1 MHSEFLKAAAAYEL
15 LKILRRSIIFV
26 KLRRLILSKEEKMKH
41 LFIAVLI
48 VLGIIAITGCA
59 HKEVT
64 QVPEQPQVTP
74 APAPKAEAPKE
85 MVPEAPVVTQQPE
98 VTQAERELNTQIEDI
113 HFDFDK
119 SDIKDNAKPIL
130 KNLSGTLSANTK
142 TNVVIEGNC
151 DERGTSEYN
160 LALGDRRA
168 NAAKSYLVSLGVPST
183 RIKTISYGKEK
194 PLCTESTEE
203 CWAKNRRDHFVLTEA
218 K

>member
-1 MHSEFLKAAAAYEL
+1 
-15 LKILRRSIIFV
+15 
-26 KLRRLILSKEEKMKH
+26 MKH

-48 VLGIIAITGCA
+48 ILGMITITGCA
-59 HKEVT
+59 HKQVT
-64 QVPEQPQVTP
+64 QAPEQPQAAQP
-74 APAPKAEAPKE
+74 APQAEAPKAP
-85 MVPEAPVVTQQPE
+85 MAEAPAAVAPQPMAMPGE
-98 VTQAERELNTQIEDI
+98 KELGTKVEDI

-119 SDIKDNAKPIL
+119 SDIKDNDKPTL
-130 KNLSGTLSANTK
+130 KNLYGMLSEDTK
-142 TNVVIEGNC
+142 TNVVVEGNC

-168 NAAKSYLVSLGVPST
+168 SAAKSYLVTLGVPST

>member
-1 MHSEFLKAAAAYEL
+1 
-15 LKILRRSIIFV
+15 
-26 KLRRLILSKEEKMKH
+26 MKH
-41 LFIAVLI
+41 SFIAVLI
-48 VLGIIAITGCA
+48 VLGIITITGCA
-59 HKEVT
+59 HKEIT
-64 QVPEQPQVTP
+64 QAPEQPQVTP
-74 APAPKAEAPKE
+74 TPATTPAPK
-85 MVPEAPVVTQQPE
+85 PEAPAQMVPAAPAVTQQAE
-98 VTQAERELNTQIEDI
+98 VTQAERELNTKIEDI

-119 SDIKDNAKPIL
+119 SDIKDNAKPTL
-130 KNLSGTLSANTK
+130 KNLSGMLTANTK

-168 NAAKSYLVSLGVPST
+168 NSAKSYLVSLGVPST

-194 PLCTESTEE
+194 PLCSESTEE

>member
-1 MHSEFLKAAAAYEL
+1 
-15 LKILRRSIIFV
+15 
-26 KLRRLILSKEEKMKH
+26 MKH
-41 LFIAVLI
+41 LFVAVLI
-48 VLGIIAITGCA
+48 ILGIITITGCA
-59 HKEVT
+59 HKQVT
-64 QVPEQPQVTP
+64 QAPEQPQVAPTP
-74 APAPKAEAPKE
+74 APKVEMAPKTIAEAP
-85 MVPEAPVVTQQPE
+85 VPVAP
-98 VTQAERELNTQIEDI
+98 QAEARQAETELGTKVEDI

-119 SDIKDNAKPIL
+119 SDIKDNAKPVL
-130 KNLSGTLSANTK
+130 KNLYGMLSSNTK
-142 TNVVIEGNC
+142 TNVVVEGNC

-168 NAAKSYLVSLGVPST
+168 SAAKSYLVSLGVPSM